1 MSPTTHKPFMFEDT
15 VSQSPT
21 SDEVYMVRQHRL
33 QAEEDLKRAAFLA
46 EQREVLEG
54 VLLRIFGTQCWDDS
68 VQETSRRVIKS
79 WDEFTPPSEPNFS
92 FTTFDSKGTDQ
103 MILVKDIDFASLCAH
118 HLFPFKGV
126 CHIAYIPNKLQAGLS
141 KFPRLVRYLAK
152 RPSVQ
157 ETLTTA
163 IADHLEEY
171 LNPRGLGVIIESQHT
186 CMSCRGVEAREA
198 SMTTS
203 KLTGQLLRNASA
215 RDEFLYLVGRGK

>member
-1 MSPTTHKPFMFEDT
+1 MSAYDKPEVRIYDT
-15 VSQSPT
+15 AKSAPP
-21 SDEVYMVRQHRL
+21 SDAE
-33 QAEEDLKRAAFLA
+33 QALMKKAFLA
-46 EQREVLEG
+46 EQARELEG

-68 VQETSRRVIKS
+68 VQETARRVIKS

-203 KLTGQLLRNASA
+203 KLTGQLLRNAAA
-215 RDEFLYLVGRGK
+215 RDEFLLLIGRGK

>member
-1 MSPTTHKPFMFEDT
+1 MSAYDKPE
-15 VSQSPT
+15 VRVYEALKSAPP
-21 SDEVYMVRQHRL
+21 SDAE
-33 QAEEDLKRAAFLA
+33 QALMKKAFLA
-46 EQREVLEG
+46 EQARELEG

-68 VQETSRRVIKS
+68 VQETARRVIKS